1 MKDEGGKKKCVNW
14 LSIIICH
21 YIAMTSQSE
30 FVYYKQVVEE
40 KNQKYII
47 FFSISFEYIKYI
59 LYLCIAIENKADNSA
74 GGQRW

>member
-40 KNQKYII
+40 KKSKIYNI
-47 FFSISFEYIKYI
+47 F
-59 LYLCIAIENKADNSA
+59 
-74 GGQRW
+74 